1 MIGDL
6 YKKIVPLLLVIN
18 VCILCNTLDD
28 QNYIFPDF
36 IPYQESKTSIGINI
50 YNNLDK
56 IQESF
61 LLNNWFTN
69 NLYVNGSISSL
80 KTFNEI
86 ALRYNASI
94 GYAYNMDYKLAKNM
108 IFMLGYN
115 RSRFENNE
123 SDNINMSYNLLFNM
137 KLKSFWISLSYG
149 IINDDSQIQNFSINF
164 VSSIFDSFILT
175 FGVKN
180 IFNNQDNLITP
191 SLSLRYKI

>member
-6 YKKIVPLLLVIN
+6 YKKIVLLLLIVN

-36 IPYQESKTSIGINI
+36 IPYQESKTSFGINI

-115 RSRFENNE
+115 RSRFENDE
-123 SDNINMSYNLLFNM
+123 SDNMNISYNLLFNI
-137 KLKSFWISLSYG
+137 KLKSFWISL
-149 IINDDSQIQNFSINF
+149 
-164 VSSIFDSFILT
+164 
-175 FGVKN
+175 
-180 IFNNQDNLITP
+180 
-191 SLSLRYKI
+191 

>member
-1 MIGDL
+1 VIGDL

-36 IPYQESKTSIGINI
+36 IPYKESRTSIGINI

-61 LLNNWFTN
+61 ILNNWFTN

-80 KTFNEI
+80 KTSNEI
-86 ALRYNASI
+86 ALRYNAFI

-108 IFMLGYN
+108 VFMLGYH
-115 RSRFENNE
+115 RYRFENNE
-123 SDNINMSYNLLFNM
+123 SDNMNMSYNLLFNM

-164 VSSIFDSFILT
+164 ISSIFDSFILT